1 MGALHQDL
9 QNDRIYKRALQVR
22 TMRLA
27 GFTYQQIAT
36 KHKISVDTVRRDLE
50 RINVEFPEM
59 AARQIVAEQDAQL
72 VEMFRPFFLKAVA
85 GNDKAANTAL
95 KIMEHRARLFNLF
108 DLPQDAGQKAAEDKL
123 NELMR
128 TIGEAAV
135 KIGRA
140 HV

>member
-135 KIGRA
+135 TKVMGD
-140 HV
+140 

>member
-36 KHKISVDTVRRDLE
+36 KHKISVDTVRRDLD

-123 NELMR
+123 
-128 TIGEAAV
+128 

-140 HV
+140 SCRERV

>member
-1 MGALHQDL
+1 MGTLHKDL
-9 QNDRIYKRALQVR
+9 QDDRIYKRALQVR

-27 GFTYQQIAT
+27 GFTYQQIAS
-36 KHKISVDTVRRDLE
+36 KHKISVHTVRRDLE

-135 KIGRA
+135 NKVMGD
-140 HV
+140 

>member
-36 KHKISVDTVRRDLE
+36 KHKISVYTVRRDLE
-50 RINVEFPEM
+50 
-59 AARQIVAEQDAQL
+59 Q
-72 VEMFRPFFLKAVA
+72 
-85 GNDKAANTAL
+85 
-95 KIMEHRARLFNLF
+95 
-108 DLPQDAGQKAAEDKL
+108 
-123 NELMR
+123 
-128 TIGEAAV
+128 
-135 KIGRA
+135 IGRA

>member
-1 MGALHQDL
+1 MGNLHQDL

-36 KHKISVDTVRRDLE
+36 KHKISVDTVRRDLD

-135 KIGRA
+135 NKVMGD
-140 HV
+140 

>member
-1 MGALHQDL
+1 MGSLHQDL
-9 QNDRIYKRALQVR
+9 QSDRVYKRALQVR

-36 KHKISVDTVRRDLE
+36 KHNISLDTVRRDLD
-50 RINVEFPEM
+50 RIKVEFPEM

-135 KIGRA
+135 NKVMGD
-140 HV
+140 

>member
-9 QNDRIYKRALQVR
+9 QNDRIYKRALKVR
-22 TMRLA
+22 VMRLA
-27 GFTYQQIAT
+27 GFTYQQIAE
-36 KHKISVDTVRRDLE
+36 KHKISVDTVRRDLD

-135 KIGRA
+135 TKVMGD
-140 HV
+140 

>member
-1 MGALHQDL
+1 MGTLHQDL
-9 QNDRIYKRALQVR
+9 QNDRVYKRALQVR

-36 KHKISVDTVRRDLE
+36 KYKISVDTVRRDLD

-135 KIGRA
+135 NKVMGD
-140 HV
+140 

>member
-1 MGALHQDL
+1 MGKLHEDL
-9 QNDRIYKRALQVR
+9 RDDKIYNRALKAR
-22 TMRLA
+22 TLRLA
-27 GFTYQQIAT
+27 GFTYKQIGA
-36 KHKISVDTVRRDLE
+36 KLGISIDTVSRDLH
-50 RINVEFPEM
+50 RIRVEFPEQT
-59 AARQIVAEQDAQL
+59 ARMIVAEQDQQL
-72 VEMFRPFFLKAVA
+72 VEMFKPFFLKAVA

-135 KIGRA
+135 NKVMGD
-140 HV
+140 

>member
-1 MGALHQDL
+1 MGTLHQDL
-9 QNDRIYKRALQVR
+9 QNDRIYKRALKVR
-22 TMRLA
+22 VMRLA

-135 KIGRA
+135 TKVMGD
-140 HV
+140 

>member
-1 MGALHQDL
+1 MGTLHQDL
-9 QNDRIYKRALQVR
+9 QSDRVYKRALQVR

-27 GFTYQQIAT
+27 GFTYQQIAN
-36 KHKISVDTVRRDLE
+36 KHTISVDTVRRDLE
-50 RINVEFPEM
+50 RVKVEFPEM

-72 VEMFRPFFLKAVA
+72 VEMFRPFFLKAVS

-108 DLPQDAGQKAAEDKL
+108 DLPQDAGQKAAEDTL

-135 KIGRA
+135 TKVMGD
-140 HV
+140 

>member
-108 DLPQDAGQKAAEDKL
+108 DLPQDAGQKAEEDKL

-135 KIGRA
+135 NKVMGD
-140 HV
+140 

>member
-1 MGALHQDL
+1 MGTLHQDL

-22 TMRLA
+22 VMRLA

-50 RINVEFPEM
+50 RVNVEFPEM

-135 KIGRA
+135 NKVMGD
-140 HV
+140 

>member
-9 QNDRIYKRALQVR
+9 QNDRIYKRALKVR
-22 TMRLA
+22 VMRLA

-36 KHKISVDTVRRDLE
+36 KHKISVDTVRRDLD

-135 KIGRA
+135 TKVMGD
-140 HV
+140 

>member
-1 MGALHQDL
+1 MGSLHQDL

-135 KIGRA
+135 TKVMGD
-140 HV
+140 

>member
-72 VEMFRPFFLKAVA
+72 VEVFRPFFLKAVA

-135 KIGRA
+135 TKVMGD
-140 HV
+140 

>member
-72 VEMFRPFFLKAVA
+72 VEMFRPFFLKAVP
-85 GNDKAANTAL
+85 GNGKAANTAL

-135 KIGRA
+135 NKVMGD
-140 HV
+140 

>member
-36 KHKISVDTVRRDLE
+36 KHKISVDTVRRDLD

-59 AARQIVAEQDAQL
+59 AARQIVAEQDSQL

-135 KIGRA
+135 NKVMGD
-140 HV
+140 

>member
-36 KHKISVDTVRRDLE
+36 KHKISVDTVRRDLD

-135 KIGRA
+135 NKVMGD
-140 HV
+140 

>member
-36 KHKISVDTVRRDLE
+36 KHKISVDTVRRDLD
-50 RINVEFPEM
+50 RINIEFPEM

-135 KIGRA
+135 NKVMGD
-140 HV
+140 

>member
-27 GFTYQQIAT
+27 CFTYQQIAT

-135 KIGRA
+135 TKVMGD
-140 HV
+140 

>member
-1 MGALHQDL
+1 MGTLHQDL
-9 QNDRIYKRALQVR
+9 QSDRVYKRALQVR

-27 GFTYQQIAT
+27 GFTYQQIAN
-36 KHKISVDTVRRDLE
+36 KHTISVDTVRRDLE
-50 RINVEFPEM
+50 RVKVEFPEM

-72 VEMFRPFFLKAVA
+72 VEMFRPFFLKAVS

-108 DLPQDAGQKAAEDKL
+108 DLPQDAGQKAAEDTL

-135 KIGRA
+135 NKVMGD
-140 HV
+140 

>member
-1 MGALHQDL
+1 MGTLHKDL
-9 QNDRIYKRALQVR
+9 QDDRIYKRALQVR

-27 GFTYQQIAT
+27 GFTYKQIAD
-36 KHKISVDTVRRDLE
+36 KHKISLDTVRRDLG

-135 KIGRA
+135 NKVMGD
-140 HV
+140 

>member
-1 MGALHQDL
+1 MGTLHQDL
-9 QNDRIYKRALQVR
+9 QNDRIYKRALKVR
-22 TMRLA
+22 VMRLA

-36 KHKISVDTVRRDLE
+36 KHKISVDTVRRDLD

-135 KIGRA
+135 NKVMGD
-140 HV
+140 

>member
-135 KIGRA
+135 NKVMGD
-140 HV
+140 

>member
-1 MGALHQDL
+1 MGTLHQDL
-9 QNDRIYKRALQVR
+9 QKDRVYKRALQVR

-135 KIGRA
+135 TKVMGD
-140 HV
+140 

>member
-1 MGALHQDL
+1 
-9 QNDRIYKRALQVR
+9 
-22 TMRLA
+22 
-27 GFTYQQIAT
+27 
-36 KHKISVDTVRRDLE
+36 
-50 RINVEFPEM
+50 M

-135 KIGRA
+135 NKVMGD
-140 HV
+140 

>member
-1 MGALHQDL
+1 MGSLHQDL

-135 KIGRA
+135 NKVMGD
-140 HV
+140 

>member
-36 KHKISVDTVRRDLE
+36 KHKISVDTVRRDLD

-135 KIGRA
+135 TKVMGD
-140 HV
+140 

>member
-1 MGALHQDL
+1 MGTLHQDL
-9 QNDRIYKRALQVR
+9 QNDRIYKRALKVR

-27 GFTYQQIAT
+27 GFTYQQIAN
-36 KHKISVDTVRRDLE
+36 KHTISVDTVRRDLE

-135 KIGRA
+135 TKVMGD
-140 HV
+140 

>member
-1 MGALHQDL
+1 MGTLHQDL

-27 GFTYQQIAT
+27 GFTYQQIAE
-36 KHKISVDTVRRDLE
+36 KYKISVDTVRRDLE

-108 DLPQDAGQKAAEDKL
+108 DLPQEDRKS
-123 NELMR
+123 
-128 TIGEAAV
+128 V
-135 KIGRA
+135 
-140 HV
+140 V

>member
-27 GFTYQQIAT
+27 GFTYQQIAD
-36 KHKISVDTVRRDLE
+36 KYKISVDTVRRDLD
-50 RINVEFPEM
+50 RIKVEFPEM

-95 KIMEHRARLFNLF
+95 KIMEHRAR
-108 DLPQDAGQKAAEDKL
+108 Q
-123 NELMR
+123 
-128 TIGEAAV
+128 
-135 KIGRA
+135 IGRA